1 MSRRQLDSIG
11 SDHCA
16 PRRPNAGFPCQSVW
30 GVVIPLSDH
39 TRVYLIDLNYWKV
52 SAYAILETYFLPRPC
67 SINDLYVYLEFER
80 CEKT

>member
-1 MSRRQLDSIG
+1 
-11 SDHCA
+11 
-16 PRRPNAGFPCQSVW
+16 
-30 GVVIPLSDH
+30 LSDH